1 MINIK
6 KNENYNKSCDYRL
19 ASVYRG
25 PFRQPLCP
33 ELGYHHQQRAT
44 GMGDEI
50 FFWVFN
56 SMKQSSNTKL
66 LGVPYTIMGVPLF
79 KKIQIRDWL

>member
-25 PFRQPLCP
+25 AFPQPCAL
-33 ELGYHHQQRAT
+33 
-44 GMGDEI
+44 
-50 FFWVFN
+50 N
-56 SMKQSSNTKL
+56 
-66 LGVPYTIMGVPLF
+66 
-79 KKIQIRDWL
+79 

>member
-25 PFRQPLCP
+25 AFCYPVPRTVLL
-33 ELGYHHQQRAT
+33 ESLGQKLN
-44 GMGDEI
+44 I
-50 FFWVFN
+50 INFFKFHPKCVWN
-56 SMKQSSNTKL
+56 L
-66 LGVPYTIMGVPLF
+66 LKY
-79 KKIQIRDWL
+79 D

>member
-50 FFWVFN
+50 FF
-56 SMKQSSNTKL
+56 
-66 LGVPYTIMGVPLF
+66 
-79 KKIQIRDWL
+79 